1 MSSLPAFLDTGL
13 PAPGAA
19 VRVRAARIRD
29 WARLQGLMCSVFPH
43 IDQATYGHWLR
54 DQRHCLAVAFTAE
67 GLVGVVRFEVQP
79 GSRVTLLTQLGVL
92 PALRGQGVARALVSY
107 CEQVACAC
115 GAPSL
120 AIEVRCD
127 DLATGAFF
135 RHLGYAA
142 LAVESSATAGTR
154 RLVRRAKSPVWPTW
168 QLKREHAPRVPP
180 APFQRLAMRA
190 LYGAWLGSSARAG

>member
-1 MSSLPAFLDTGL
+1 MSSLPAFLDSGL

-67 GLVGVVRFEVQP
+67 GLVGVVRFEIQP
-79 GSRVTLLTQLGVL
+79 GNRVTMLTQLGVA
-92 PALRGQGVARALVSY
+92 PAMRGHGVARALLSY
-107 CEQVACAC
+107 CEEVACAC
-115 GAPSL
+115 GAPNL
-120 AIEVRCD
+120 ALELPCD
-127 DLATGAFF
+127 DLVTLAFF
-135 RHLGYAA
+135 RHLGYAVSPA
-142 LAVESSATAGTR
+142 EPSSAVGTR
-154 RLVRRAKSPVWPTW
+154 RLVRRAKAPVWPTW

-180 APFQRLAMRA
+180 AAFQRLAMRA